1 MADFLQPLLNNVTPS
16 SATTLYSSS
25 FDTKDFRDFAFKL
38 RMPSTGNTGAGTV
51 DFYIEASSESDFSNA
66 YKTMV
71 LTLTESDNSTT
82 AIKFNQVTNNVTLPA
97 ATETTTVLRQMWNL
111 KDSNIDRYIRV
122 KYVVTGTV
130 ADFAGITLDL
140 LANRKV

>member
-1 MADFLQPLLNNVTPS
+1 MADFIKPLINNASPASADTFYTP
-16 SATTLYSSS
+16 A

-38 RMPSTGNTGAGTV
+38 RMPTTGATTSGTA

-71 LTLTESDNSTT
+71 LTLTDSSG
-82 AIKFNQVTNNVTLPA
+82 AIATNFTQVPYNTTLPA
-97 ATETTTVLRQMWNL
+97 ATDTTTVLRQLWNL
-111 KDSNIDRYIRV
+111 KDENIDRYIRV
-122 KYVVTGTV
+122 RYVVAAVHTNFT
-130 ADFAGITLDL
+130 AITLDL